1 MVLYDFAAS
10 VCRISFLSIRCLEAK
25 GANFTWRIAPGPGA
39 RLSDGSGRR
48 RRRRR
53 DSGRAH
59 TTIPHHCS
67 HPTGLAGYG
76 RIDRFIAPIFLVKG
90 VVCFNVLPS
99 MASSKDNFLLLL
111 FNPLLPHISQVLAQ
125 GLGEFVVHPQR
136 TMDGDMRYTLQ
147 KKKQSSSLL
156 LETIRS
162 LAIDKERMEMV
173 RIPRIDIGLAP
184 FGIATMSRH
193 GAHEA
198 LLERKTTCQYH
209 TLDKSAFPLW

>member
-1 MVLYDFAAS
+1 
-10 VCRISFLSIRCLEAK
+10 
-25 GANFTWRIAPGPGA
+25 
-39 RLSDGSGRR
+39 
-48 RRRRR
+48 
-53 DSGRAH
+53 
-59 TTIPHHCS
+59 
-67 HPTGLAGYG
+67 
-76 RIDRFIAPIFLVKG
+76 
-90 VVCFNVLPS
+90 
-99 MASSKDNFLLLL
+99 MASSKDNVLLLL

-156 LETIRS
+156 LETIGS

-198 LLERKTTCQYH
+198 LLERETTCQYH